1 VIWREQLLTSGHF
14 GSSHFVNQFPRPARK
29 NGHPVLSSRFLSRVL
44 VKTISSHLK
53 YNLWRKIITSWQTSC
68 CVFIEVCSSSPHV
81 HSKHMQWRRGA
92 TGGGGSLRGRR
103 LLFLQE
109 LNFESLP
116 YSYEW
121 KLRTVFKQFRSNLNR
136 KFLSETLPRFSTICK
151 NVRKSL
157 IPNVMLFYIQSILVF
172 SVMQRV
178 KLFQSM
184 AKSVQL
190 YWLEVIKWVSIQG
203 NLTNIA
209 PPLPPPPK
217 KNRAQW

>member
-1 VIWREQLLTSGHF
+1 MGVWGKLWIFIDSLERYFMYFRTMFEEPLQRYYHNKRMKCPVKKIMVVTNGFLTALRKSALFIWMEIENCFQ
-14 GSSHFVNQFPRPARK
+14 A
-29 NGHPVLSSRFLSRVL
+29 
-44 VKTISSHLK
+44 ISLK
-53 YNLWRKIITSWQTSC
+53 
-68 CVFIEVCSSSPHV
+68 
-81 HSKHMQWRRGA
+81 
-92 TGGGGSLRGRR
+92 
-103 LLFLQE
+103 
-109 LNFESLP
+109 FESKIP
-116 YSYEW
+116 FW
-121 KLRTVFKQFRSNLNR
+121 NVTKVF
-136 KFLSETLPRFSTICK
+136 TICK

-190 YWLEVIKWVSIQG
+190 YWLEVINWLSCIQG

-209 PPLPPPPK
+209 PPPPPP